1 MMSHSASSIGLLRYL
16 SGSCQNSMTPPAD
29 SGGGGAP
36 AADEPGSPAA
46 AAWGGEEPACWE
58 TRGEC

>member
-16 SGSCQNSMTPPAD
+16 SGSCQNSMTPSAD
-29 SGGGGAP
+29 SGGGAAP
-36 AADEPGSPAA
+36 AADEPGSE
-46 AAWGGEEPACWE
+46 AAWGGEPACWE